1 MKKVILP
8 LISLSFLCASFVQA
22 QITSFPNIEDSES
35 FVLYEVELEVTPR
48 PVINQ
53 PNDFIV
59 CDDRD
64 GNVDGITEFDLTS
77 IDDEVSTDVDT
88 AISYHTSQDDAINGM
103 RAIVDSKNYSSAGE
117 TIYVRAEN
125 ALTGDSET
133 TSFNLEVNLI
143 PLASFDPKYNYEVSP
158 NNANPEE
165 IGLIPNNF
173 TSEQVSIQWYLD
185 DILIAGESRLILS
198 SVRTQGDYKAVIT
211 FNATG
216 CQSNPITA
224 KVSELDSSDFPQGIS
239 PGNDGLND
247 TFDLSSY
254 DVTKLEIFNRN
265 GTLVYSKTNYTN
277 EWVGQT
283 NDGEELPVGTYFY
296 SMEYEGGAK
305 KRGDWV
311 YVNR

>member
-1 MKKVILP
+1 MKKVMLS
-8 LISLSFLCASFVQA
+8 LISLSFLCSSIVQA
-22 QITSFPNIEDSES
+22 QITSFPNIEASEH
-35 FVLYEVELEVTPR
+35 FVLSEVELDVTPK
-48 PVINQ
+48 PFINQ

-77 IDDEVSTDVDT
+77 IDDEVSTDLDT
-88 AISYHTSQDDAINGM
+88 AITYHNSQDDAHNGLST
-103 RAIVDSKNYSSAGE
+103 IVDSKNYSSAGE

-125 ALTGDSET
+125 TLTGDYET

-143 PLASFDPKYNYEVSP
+143 PLASFDPKYNYEVDL
-158 NNANPEE
+158 NNTNPQE
-165 IGLIPNNF
+165 IGLIPTNF
-173 TSEQVSIQWYLD
+173 TAEQVSIQWYLD
-185 DILIAGESRLILS
+185 DILIPNESRLILS

-216 CQSNPITA
+216 CQSNLISA
-224 KVSELDSSDFPQGIS
+224 KVSELESSEFPQGIS

-254 DVTKLEIFNRN
+254 DVTRLEIFNRN
-265 GTLVYSKTNYTN
+265 GILVYSKLNYTN

-305 KRGDWV
+305 KRGAWV